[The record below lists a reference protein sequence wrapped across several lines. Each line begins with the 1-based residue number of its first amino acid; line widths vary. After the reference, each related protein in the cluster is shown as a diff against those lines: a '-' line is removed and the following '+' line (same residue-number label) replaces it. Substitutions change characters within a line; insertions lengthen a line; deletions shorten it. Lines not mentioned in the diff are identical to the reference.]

1 MVIATNDRESGLWV
15 PGYWE
20 SQDEKD
26 RPPSEDELRTLFQES
41 REYFEPFY
49 KECRT
54 DEDYYL
60 GRRVVPHPEGID
72 PIWPSTAAAIVDT
85 ATDHVDVNN
94 LAIDVPAPPRARA
107 RAERIK
113 KFYLGAWL
121 ANKEPVLRTAVE
133 QSFLY
138 GIGFLR
144 NMFAPD
150 KWPDAPQLD
159 NFRDDAA
166 YKEALKDFQ
175 DLRCISWP
183 LEVDVINPK
192 NLMWDDSR
200 KGMRWCIEWYERPV
214 RELSRQWPEWAK
226 RQSNTGIA
234 KFWMYWDEEWV
245 AYFVDNEAILGPV
258 KHGYG
263 FLPFTPILPVMNYTF
278 ENGPPQER
286 YWGILR
292 KVRSLLDEEA
302 RLLVQISAH
311 NRRYSYQTLDFHGGR
326 QQAEA
331 TAADYEIFGGKNIVP
346 PGVTVEASPSLPV
359 PQGLGEHL
367 VRVQSYIESA
377 TFPNVVRGMRPRGV
391 SAGFALSIMAGMGRL
406 KFQGVADGLRHAI
419 EQVNT
424 KLAQLVE
431 NKIRGRITV
440 YARSEFHNFDQTIE
454 PDDIRGLYENSVQ
467 VKAEAPEERERE
479 SILSMRLYQA
489 GIITLHEAQKRSGIA
504 NPLEEQMVQKAEQI
518 ANSPEVLLAQVQQV
532 LQRIG
537 LPSQQEQAASPT
549 LGGMPGT
556 NPGSQNL
563 GGAQLP
569 RPGEANIQKARVASN
584 QGRPSV
590 FPKGLPGVDAL
601 GSILSSATGG
611 AQRVPSGQTVG
622 R

>member
-1 MVIATNDRESGLWV
+1 MVLATSDRKSSLWV

-20 SQDEKD
+20 TQAEKD
-26 RPPSEDELRTLFQES
+26 LAPTADEILTLYQES
-41 REYFEPFY
+41 KAYFEPFY

-72 PIWPSTAAAIVDT
+72 PVWPATAAAIIDT

-133 QSFLY
+133 QAFTY
-138 GIGFLR
+138 GVAFLR
-144 NMFAPD
+144 NMYAAD
-150 KWPDAPQLD
+150 KWPNAPQLANYD
-159 NFRDDAA
+159 GDAA
-166 YKEALKDFQ
+166 YKEALKEFQ

-200 KGMRWCIEWYERPV
+200 KGMRWCIEHYDRPV
-214 RELSRQWPEWAK
+214 SELARRYPEWALAREK
-226 RQSNTGIA
+226 KAIA
-234 KFWMYWDEEWV
+234 SFFMYWDEEWV
-245 AYFVDNEAILGPV
+245 AYFVDREMVFGPV

-263 FLPFTPILPVMNYTF
+263 FLPFTPILPVMNFTYAD
-278 ENGPPQER
+278 GPPQER
-286 YWGILR
+286 YRGILR
-292 KVRSLLDEEA
+292 HVRSLLDEEA

-326 QQAEA
+326 QQAMDVASE
-331 TAADYEIFGGKNIVP
+331 YEIFGGKNIVT
-346 PGVTVEASPSLPV
+346 PGVTVAASPSIPV

-367 VRVQSYIESA
+367 VRVQSYIEAA

-406 KFQGVADGLRHAI
+406 KFQGVADGLRHAV
-419 EQVNT
+419 EQVNS
-424 KLAQLVE
+424 KQAMLVE
-431 NKIRGRITV
+431 NKVKGRITV
-440 YARSEFHNFDQTIE
+440 YARSELHNFDQTIE
-454 PDDIRGLYENSVQ
+454 PDDIKGLHENSVQ
-467 VKAEAPEERERE
+467 IKAEAPEERERE
-479 SILSMRLYQA
+479 SILAMRLYQA
-489 GIITLHEAQKRSGIA
+489 GIITLYEAQKRSGVA
-504 NPLEEQMVQKAEQI
+504 NPLEEQLIQKAEQI
-518 ANSPEVLLAQVQQV
+518 ANSPEILLAQVQQV
-532 LQRIG
+532 LERLNLPLQQAQAGSEAIG
-537 LPSQQEQAASPT
+537 
-549 LGGMPGT
+549 GI

-569 RPGEANIQKARVASN
+569 RVGEANIQKARVASN
-584 QGRPSV
+584 QDRPSV
-590 FPKGLPGVDAL
+590 FPQGLGGVDSLAGIL
-601 GSILSSATGG
+601 GGPTGG
-611 AQRVPSGQTVG
+611 AQRMPSGQTVG